1 MFRHFLALGCVV
13 VLGLPVMVPSA
24 GVAADAECQ
33 REVVLGTS
41 RLGSPIVACQ
51 LRGSDPA
58 VKRPLLV
65 VGSMHGTETAGMDV
79 VSRLMQRDV
88 TGLGANVWVVRTVNP
103 DGVAAGSRG
112 NARGVDVDANFP
124 TTGWKQRAKGTADW
138 GGPKAAS
145 EPETRALMKAV
156 SKLRPKQAVVFHQDL
171 GMINC
176 PPYRSKSLAKR
187 LHALTGYPYKCLP
200 GLAGSFTAWANQQYS
215 STSALTFD
223 LEASPPAERLDGVA
237 AALVTLTS
245 TSPGPPPGA
254 GTPTAPTAG
263 ADTGAVVRGQ
273 SVTIDVLANDRGAN
287 GELVAPGLAVITAPR
302 NGRAEVQDADGPGP
316 TRPQVTYTPSLDAPA
331 TDSFTY
337 RLTEAGQTA
346 DASVTL
352 SVANAAPTAG
362 DDSAKVR
369 SNAGVVIQV
378 PVLDNDADPD
388 GGTLVITEVGAPEH
402 GTASVNGN
410 TISYDPTDG
419 YVGPDGFTYRI
430 SDGQGATAQARVT
443 MKVRAP
449 RTTLTPVPDEVATAP
464 GLAVRIDVLAN
475 DSGGTAPLQVVKV
488 STAKAVDT
496 TKVVSTAM
504 AVGTTKAVGRVTLAR
519 DRRTVIFKPRRAFA
533 GTATFTYTVRD
544 KRGTTAQARV
554 NVTVAATPPAADSP
568 TPTGSA
574 SAVIPNRLVLGRE
587 YRIDVSTG
595 GFAQDAMD
603 AEVQKRTGTAWQTVT
618 TGTLAATGGSIPLA
632 VTPTLAPLTSTART
646 ASLDLRVRVTAS
658 DGTTAHT
665 APTSVQVATD
675 ISAEVSGP
683 LQRADVPFSYR
694 PGCPVGPESLRRVTL
709 NYWDYTGAQARGSLI
724 AHADAIADLTS
735 VFTQAFNA
743 GFRIKA
749 MTPVDAYYDSGQR
762 SPTDSDHAS
771 MAQSNTSAFNCRPV
785 VGNPTKLS
793 AHSYGIAIDINPFEN
808 PYAVAGAV
816 YPTGSAKY
824 LTRTPCRT
832 GMICTGGVI
841 ATAMQAVGWPWGA
854 RWSKPDYQHFSLSGR

>member
-1 MFRHFLALGCVV
+1 MFRHLLALGCVV

-33 REVVLGTS
+33 REVVLGKS
-41 RLGSPIVACQ
+41 RMGSPIVACQ
-51 LRGSDPA
+51 VRGSDPA

-65 VGSMHGTETAGMDV
+65 VGSIHGTETAGMDV

-88 TGLGANVWVVRTVNP
+88 TGFGANVWVVRTVNP

-112 NARGVDVDANFP
+112 NARGVDLDGNFP
-124 TTGWKQRAKGTADW
+124 TNGWKQRAKGTAEW
-138 GGPKAAS
+138 GGTKASS

-171 GMINC
+171 GVISC

-187 LHALTGYPYKCLP
+187 LHSLTGYPYQCLP
-200 GLAGSFTAWANQQYS
+200 VRAGSFTAWANQQYS
-215 STSALTFD
+215 STSALTID
-223 LEASPPAERLDGVA
+223 LEANPPAERLDGVA
-237 AALVTLTS
+237 EAVVTLAS
-245 TSPGPPPGA
+245 TSPGAPPGA
-254 GTPTAPTAG
+254 GTPPAPTAG

-287 GELVAPGLAVITAPR
+287 GDLVAPGLAVITAPQ

-316 TRPQVTYTPSLDAPA
+316 ARPQVTYTPSLNASA

-352 SVANAAPTAG
+352 SVANAAPTAS

-369 SNAGVVIQV
+369 SSAGTVIEV
-378 PVLDNDADPD
+378 PVLGNDADPD
-388 GGTLVITEVGAPEH
+388 GGSLVIDEVGVPEH

-410 TISYDPTDG
+410 TITYDPTDG

-443 MKVRAP
+443 MKVLAP
-449 RTTLTPVPDEVATAP
+449 RTTLTPVPDEVGTAP

-475 DSGGTAPLQVVKV
+475 DSGGTAPVQVVKV
-488 STAKAVDT
+488 STAKAEG
-496 TKVVSTAM
+496 TA
-504 AVGTTKAVGRVTLAR
+504 KAVGKVTLAR
-519 DRRTVIFKPRRAFA
+519 DRRTVTFTPRRTFA
-533 GTATFTYTVRD
+533 GTATITYTVRD
-544 KRGTTAQARV
+544 KRGSTAKGRV
-554 NVTVAATPPAADSP
+554 TVTVAATPPAADSP
-568 TPTGSA
+568 TPAGTA
-574 SAVIPNRLVLGRE
+574 SARIPRRLVLGRE

-595 GFAQDAMD
+595 GFVQDAMD
-603 AEVQKRTGTAWQTVT
+603 AEVQKRNGTAWQAVT
-618 TGTLAATGGSIPLA
+618 TGALAATGGSIPLA

-646 ASLDLRVRVTAS
+646 ASMDLRVQVTAP
-658 DGTTAHT
+658 DGTTVHT
-665 APTSVQVATD
+665 APTSVQVTAD

-694 PGCPVGPESLRRVTL
+694 PGCPVGPESLRRLTI

-735 VFTQAFNA
+735 VFTRALGA
-743 GFRIKA
+743 GFRIKS
-749 MTPVDAYYDSGQR
+749 MTPVDAFYDSGQR

-832 GMICTGGVI
+832 GMICNGGVI